1 MCRKQERKENIS
13 VWTGLRYVP
22 HGSEDALQIFSCR
35 KHLWA
40 KKIFSSKWISICLA
54 WIRCS
59 SACIWGYSLDF
70 VVMHKES
77 WSFGLVEKNYHV
89 NGLSISKHKVN
100 GAFNVAIL
108 EIVAASVVTESILT
122 SKEATAVESCHVT
135 WYSKSCTLFT
145 ISSCWWWRSCI
156 LRDRTAPSSNLQ
168 DNHHIVLLGSSWAPY
183 QEVQKKA
190 WKIYWQES
198 WYWTER
204 QKIWSNPEC
213 NVTSNEVGGK
223 DCDWSSIISSE
234 LLAIRAKVT
243 CNVMP
248 SYGCYICT
256 SSLESQIW

>member
-1 MCRKQERKENIS
+1 MCRKQEMKENIT

-22 HGSEDALQIFSCR
+22 HGSEDAVQIFICR

-40 KKIFSSKWISICLA
+40 KKIFSSKWIAICLA
-54 WIRCS
+54 LIWCS
-59 SACIWGYSLDF
+59 SACIWGSSLDF

-89 NGLSISKHKVN
+89 NGLSVSKHEVN

-108 EIVAASVVTESILT
+108 EIVAASVVTKSILT
-122 SKEATAVESCHVT
+122 SKEATAVECCHVT
-135 WYSKSCTLFT
+135 RYSKSCTLFT
-145 ISSCWWWRSCI
+145 ISSCWWWRRCI
-156 LRDRTAPSSNLQ
+156 LRTGQYQVPTYKIIIILFFLV
-168 DNHHIVLLGSSWAPY
+168 HHIKKY
-183 QEVQKKA
+183 RKKA

-198 WYWTER
+198 WYWAER